1 MLTDGFHKV
10 PLGKVATVVTHL
22 EMQAAAPLRPVALPD
37 GLELR
42 QVTPDLDWYRDIFT
56 RVGGQDW
63 LWFGRLAM
71 ADEMLQAILDDPKVT
86 FHTLSQDGRDE
97 ALLELDFRTQGECEL
112 AYFGLTSALIGSGA
126 GRYLMNEAISMAWAQ
141 PISRFHVH
149 TCTFD
154 SPQAVDFYKRS
165 GFAPY
170 QQEIEIADD
179 PRQIGL
185 LPENAAPHVPL
196 LRA

>member
-1 MLTDGFHKV
+1 MLADGFHKV

-71 ADEMLQAILDDPKVT
+71 ADEKLQAILDDPKVT
-86 FHTLSQDGRDE
+86 FHTLSRGGRDE

-141 PISRFHVH
+141 PISSFHVH

-165 GFAPY
+165 GFTPY